1 MEADDKEIVK
11 GICYETLPC
20 RTNQTC
26 KEVEE
31 LKDAISKMEVK
42 YDEVGKSMNRI
53 LGGLVISL
61 VLLVINLA
69 AKAL

>member
-31 LKDAISKMEVK
+31 LKDVISKMGVK
-42 YDEVGKSMNRI
+42 YDEVGRTMNKI
-53 LGGLVISL
+53 MGGLIIAL
-61 VLLVINLA
+61 ILLVANLVVSA
-69 AKAL
+69 S